1 MSIIHFINFPL
12 RYNTF
17 LPSSMNY
24 RVKTQQFKYIYILYF
39 DEIGGITV

>member
-1 MSIIHFINFPL
+1 MQIIHFINFPL

-24 RVKTQQFKYIYILYF
+24 KTQQFKYIYILYF